1 MDASQNDDAN
11 GKIQFYHE
19 TLEDTTLRL
28 YNIERDLQNS
38 VRSKMNCTISTI
50 NFKVLFIFLNFM
62 SGNLIDKLKMLTMD
76 F

>member
-1 MDASQNDDAN
+1 MASMDASQNDDAK

-38 VRSKMNCTISTI
+38 VQKCMYNMNCTIGTI
-50 NFKVLFIFLNFM
+50 DFKVLLIF
-62 SGNLIDKLKMLTMD
+62 
-76 F
+76 